1 MKKIIFPLLLTL
13 FTLMISSCDE
23 ETGPVFETQ
32 IPEEGIAFTNAFA
45 SNYLISEQTEDNIA
59 DRFLWNMPDFG
70 IPTNVTYEIQGSIDP
85 EFTTFEIIG
94 STNETNFAVLVS
106 QLLDFAKDLGLDDDP
121 TTTTEAGAPNN
132 VGQLYFRVRAFL
144 GSDAAGSEEVM
155 SDVQPISITWL
166 EKAIVGGACDSIFAV
181 GDAIVDAGWNF
192 PGIELVC
199 DTDVLTVKLSL
210 TTGIFRFFEV
220 SGDWSSGLNFPYFID
235 EGYTIDPNF
244 EDAQDND
251 GNFSFI
257 GTPGIYTLVVDNV
270 AKQITLTPSSSLWA
284 VGGAVPGGW
293 DFNDDTV
300 EFIESSPGIWSA
312 SITLSNDLFRFFQVF
327 GVWDTNNNFAYYEDA
342 GFTIDGGFE
351 NDGGGDANFNF
362 VGTPGTYIL
371 TINEV
376 DKVITLE

>member
-244 EDAQDND
+244 EDAQ
-251 GNFSFI
+251 
-257 GTPGIYTLVVDNV
+257 
-270 AKQITLTPSSSLWA
+270 
-284 VGGAVPGGW
+284 
-293 DFNDDTV
+293 
-300 EFIESSPGIWSA
+300 E
-312 SITLSNDLFRFFQVF
+312 
-327 GVWDTNNNFAYYEDA
+327 
-342 GFTIDGGFE
+342 
-351 NDGGGDANFNF
+351 
-362 VGTPGTYIL
+362 
-371 TINEV
+371 
-376 DKVITLE
+376 

>member
-1 MKKIIFPLLLTL
+1 
-13 FTLMISSCDE
+13 MISSCDE